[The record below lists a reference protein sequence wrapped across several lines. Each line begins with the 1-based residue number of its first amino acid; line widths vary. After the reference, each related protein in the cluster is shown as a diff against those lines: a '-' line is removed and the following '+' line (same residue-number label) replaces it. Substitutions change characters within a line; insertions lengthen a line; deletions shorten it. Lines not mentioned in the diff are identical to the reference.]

1 VKQPVLTIQVDPRLI
16 DAVVDFT
23 TEVADVA
30 YTLRNVGMADEAKRL
45 VAALDQLDGAGD
57 EHDDAT

>member
-1 VKQPVLTIQVDPRLI
+1 MKQRVLTIHVDPRII

-30 YTLRNVGMADEAKRL
+30 YALRSVGMDDESRRL
-45 VAALDQLDGAGD
+45 VSALDRLDCAGRGD
-57 EHDDAT
+57 DDAT

>member
-30 YTLRNVGMADEAKRL
+30 YSLRNVGLAEESGRL
-45 VAALDQLDGAGD
+45 VAALDRLDCAGG
-57 EHDDAT
+57 HNNDAT